1 MTDYNIIRDLT
12 KGKFYSGGKIFI
24 KLNPEDPA
32 KREEIFEKVKQSKN
46 QNHVSKINFYKTQE
60 NENNFKSKLMNEFLD
75 LSRNQNP
82 ASIEN
87 IEADASK
94 FIDKLLPD
102 DLIIFV
108 PSTGINSNELHDLK
122 SKCIIYL
129 ELNKNLNLGF
139 VIDKT
144 FEFSKIAFNSFI
156 KLSGSNFFILKII

>member
-1 MTDYNIIRDLT
+1 MADYNIIRDLT
-12 KGKFYSGGKIFI
+12 KGKFYSGGKIFV

-46 QNHVSKINFYKTQE
+46 KNYVSKIDFYKTQE
-60 NENNFKSKLMNEFLD
+60 NENDFKSKLMNEFLD
-75 LSRNQNP
+75 LSKNQNP

-102 DLIIFV
+102 DLIIFL

-122 SKCIIYL
+122 SNCIIYL
-129 ELNKNLNLGF
+129 ELNKKFNLGF

-144 FEFSKIAFNSFI
+144 FLNAIALIGGNKWVIS
-156 KLSGSNFFILKII
+156 

>member
-46 QNHVSKINFYKTQE
+46 QNYVSKINFYKTQE

-122 SKCIIYL
+122 SNCIIYL
-129 ELNKNLNLGF
+129 ELNKKLNLGF
-139 VIDKT
+139 IIDKT
-144 FEFSKIAFNSFI
+144 F
-156 KLSGSNFFILKII
+156 LDILVLGGNR

>member
-1 MTDYNIIRDLT
+1 MADYNIIRDLT

-60 NENNFKSKLMNEFLD
+60 NENDFKSKLMNEFLD
-75 LSRNQNP
+75 FSRNQNP
-82 ASIEN
+82 AYIEN

-122 SKCIIYL
+122 SNCIIYL
-129 ELNKNLNLGF
+129 ELNKKLNLGF

-144 FEFSKIAFNSFI
+144 F
-156 KLSGSNFFILKII
+156 LDILVLGGNR